1 MVWTTDPDSEMA
13 VLIEVLAIGLVL
25 GTCFLALFVEF
36 RVYRLRHHDVK
47 RGEKEF
53 DSEETDDNP
62 LYDDSRANT
71 LIAVTLSEPGPVDLQ
86 FKQVESSN
94 AEGAFAIKVV
104 NVGKNVQTQ
113 HPELPG
119 LFLREV
125 AGTSVEGLELEAVLP
140 LVAEVNERV
149 ELTLVFSNNDSSSAA
164 AGDVMNAVDT
174 HQRLGQMQSSLS
186 LTSLVGANL

>member
-1 MVWTTDPDSEMA
+1 M
-13 VLIEVLAIGLVL
+13 
-25 GTCFLALFVEF
+25 
-36 RVYRLRHHDVK
+36 
-47 RGEKEF
+47 
-53 DSEETDDNP
+53 
-62 LYDDSRANT
+62 
-71 LIAVTLSEPGPVDLQ
+71 DLQ

-113 HPELPG
+113 HPELLPG